1 MSGLYEADP
10 GGLRR
15 SIEEMKNLPAL
26 AKQMGEDFRR
36 QENDYT
42 EWPGWT
48 DDFAHQVRPKYEEN
62 NRYCTDIAQG
72 LYEALDALVSATLTN
87 LENIEGTRSDTTE
100 QIQAHQRRTDEA
112 LQDDGGQGK
121 R

>member
-26 AKQMGEDFRR
+26 AKKMGEDFRR

-48 DDFAHQVRPKYEEN
+48 DDFARDVRPKYEEN
-62 NRYCTDIAQG
+62 NRYCTDITQG

-87 LENIEGTRSDTTE
+87 LENIEGTRTDTTE
-100 QIQAHQRRTDEA
+100 QIQAHQRKTNEA
-112 LQDDGGQGK
+112 LGGDGGQGK